1 MVTEYITKTFNT
13 GKKELFILDSDNGH
27 LFKRD
32 YNLFLGVLKGSLSS
46 KQVMLN
52 IHGSGAENL
61 YDNKNIW
68 TGEFIVLKDK
78 FNPSLISSVPKPDER
93 LIAYHPESHKY
104 FNTSP
109 VIIILED
116 SKLIACSESLYARC
130 KFELEGIIQ
139 NCRQQQ
145 ITHEMSFSYS

>member
-1 MVTEYITKTFNT
+1 MGAEYITKTFNT
-13 GKKELFILDSDNGH
+13 GKKELFILDFDNRH

-32 YNLFLGVLKGSLSS
+32 YKSFLGVLQGSLSS

-52 IHGSGAENL
+52 IHGSGAETP
-61 YDNKNIW
+61 YDNENLW
-68 TGEFIVLKDK
+68 TGEFIVPEDK
-78 FNPSLISSVPKPDER
+78 FNPSFVSSVPKPDER
-93 LIAYHPESHKY
+93 LIAYHPESKKY
-104 FNTSP
+104 FITPP

-116 SKLIACSESLYARC
+116 SKLIACSELLYARC

-145 ITHEMSFSYS
+145 TTHEMCFSYS